1 MDALVRI
8 DEPVDPEEKPEE
20 KPEVKPEEK
29 PEVKPEEK
37 PEVKPEEKPEV
48 KPETNPSEALNKG
61 GTEGVI
67 SQKDKTI
74 ELPKTGVSN
83 TSLYGGIVMLGLGLA
98 LKRRHKH

>member
-1 MDALVRI
+1 AMDALVRI

-67 SQKDKTI
+67 SQKDK
-74 ELPKTGVSN
+74 
-83 TSLYGGIVMLGLGLA
+83 
-98 LKRRHKH
+98 